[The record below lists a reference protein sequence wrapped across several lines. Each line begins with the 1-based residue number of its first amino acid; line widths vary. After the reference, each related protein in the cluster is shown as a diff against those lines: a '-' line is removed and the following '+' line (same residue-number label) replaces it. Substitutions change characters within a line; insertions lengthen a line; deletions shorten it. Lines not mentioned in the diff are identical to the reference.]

1 MVVLTA
7 CELLMDARRF
17 TEMLVGKWP
26 SLGGTLVFCAL
37 TLPAQVSDDVA
48 SHDRNG
54 DGVITREEWRGD
66 RQAFRQRDQNRDGV
80 LSGNEIPGYRRDRNN
95 SRFGAADRRSDE
107 SSRLDRNESGLV
119 EGYEWPYQKNVF
131 HQLDR
136 NQDSVLS
143 PRELSDLNRIALQD
157 LDKNRNRK
165 IDADEWPGGFAQF
178 ERLDTNSD
186 GKIAANE
193 YFERGG
199 EWQRRQRFDSWDTN
213 RDGIIQ
219 STEWKAEN
227 GMFHRLD
234 TDGDSKVSWREFSG
248 DKERYD
254 RPYGWRQR

>member
-1 MVVLTA
+1 
-7 CELLMDARRF
+7 
-17 TEMLVGKWP
+17 
-26 SLGGTLVFCAL
+26 
-37 TLPAQVSDDVA
+37 
-48 SHDRNG
+48 
-54 DGVITREEWRGD
+54 
-66 RQAFRQRDQNRDGV
+66 
-80 LSGNEIPGYRRDRNN
+80 
-95 SRFGAADRRSDE
+95 
-107 SSRLDRNESGLV
+107 
-119 EGYEWPYQKNVF
+119 VF

-165 IDADEWPGGFAQF
+165 IDADEWPSGFAQF
-178 ERLDTNSD
+178 ERLDTNND

-219 STEWKAEN
+219 STEWKTEN

-234 TDGDSKVSWREFSG
+234 TDADSKVSWSEFSA